1 MGREGIRCRKITLD
15 EFAANSRIATV
26 MSLLPLF
33 PLDTVLLPGI
43 RLPLHIF
50 EQRYREMV
58 AECIEA
64 SRPFGVVRARESTMA
79 EMGCTA
85 EIVEVTKKY
94 DDGRYDI
101 VTVGKQRFEVLEV
114 NRERNF
120 LQGRVAFIEDDP
132 EEDAEGGAEQR
143 KQALELF
150 EAISEILGNEETID
164 TASPCLS
171 FQIAGALPID
181 LDFKQAL
188 LDIRSENE
196 RLLGL
201 VEFFEAIMPKLK
213 KASRRREKAGGNG
226 HVP

>member
-1 MGREGIRCRKITLD
+1 
-15 EFAANSRIATV
+15 
-26 MSLLPLF
+26 MSLLALF
-33 PLDTVLLPGI
+33 PLDTVLLPGVS
-43 RLPLHIF
+43 LPLHIF

-58 AECIEA
+58 AECLQA
-64 SRPFGVVRARESTMA
+64 NKPFGVVRARENSMA

-101 VTVGKQRFEVLEV
+101 VTVGKRRFEILEV
-114 NRERNF
+114 SRERSF
-120 LQGRVAFIEDDP
+120 LQGRVSFIDDDP
-132 EEDAEGGAEQR
+132 EEEAAAGAEHR

-150 EAISEILGNEETID
+150 ETLAEILGDAETVD
-164 TASPCLS
+164 AEAPNLS

-188 LDIRSENE
+188 LDIRSEGE
-196 RLLGL
+196 RLAGL
-201 VEFFEAIMPKLK
+201 VEFFEAILPKLK
-213 KASRRREKAGGNG
+213 KAARRREKAGGNG